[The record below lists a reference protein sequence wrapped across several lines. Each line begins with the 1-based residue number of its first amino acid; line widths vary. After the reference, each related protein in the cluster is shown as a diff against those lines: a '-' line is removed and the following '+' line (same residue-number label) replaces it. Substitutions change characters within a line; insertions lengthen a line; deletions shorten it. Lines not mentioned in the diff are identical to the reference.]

1 VSRARLNIFLEPE
14 HARRLEE
21 LATLKGVS
29 KSGIVAAAI
38 ASYVSPDGAHQHGA
52 TLARRLDAIS
62 RQFDRLERDQ
72 TVLLETLALWVRH
85 QLAVSS
91 PVPEGLQDAA
101 RAQGRARF
109 ADFVAQLARHL
120 QRGGSLVGEVWQEI
134 APDES
139 QRLDPRHVP
148 HSDAERAGH
157 REQPPDGALA

>member
-1 VSRARLNIFLEPE
+1 VSRARLNIFLEPD

-29 KSGIVAAAI
+29 KSGIVAAAV
-38 ASYVSPDGAHQHGA
+38 AAYVSPDGPNQHGA
-52 TLARRLDAIS
+52 TLGRRLDAIS

-72 TVLLETLALWVRH
+72 TVLLETIALWIRH
-85 QLAVSS
+85 QLTVSS

-134 APDES
+134 APEES
-139 QRLDPRHVP
+139 QRPFSRRASGDE
-148 HSDAERAGH
+148 AEGAGQG
-157 REQPPDGALA
+157 QPPDGAQA